1 MIRKHPVGA
10 FTLRKDSTVPGP
22 MIGRDQIL
30 AKYWEL
36 ANLEPEKTKGSV
48 TGQLAA
54 LDALRSL
61 CEKLR
66 QKPVDANRPAT
77 QEIYRAAWM
86 APRTPR
92 TN

>member
-10 FTLRKDSTVPGP
+10 FTLRKDSTAPGL

-36 ANLEPEKTKGSV
+36 ANLTPQETKGSI
-48 TGQLAA
+48 TGQLKA
-54 LDALRSL
+54 LDSL
-61 CEKLR
+61 CEELR
-66 QKPVDANRPAT
+66 LKPVDTNRPGS
-77 QEIYRAAWM
+77 QEIYRSAWL
-86 APRTPR
+86 AGLPRTTR